1 MNTTNVPIAGGLF
14 QEQPDASARRDAWN
28 VEQSWI
34 VEAPAGS
41 GKTELLMQRFLRLLA
56 RVEQP
61 EQVLAITFTRKAA
74 AEMRD
79 RILESMRQAQS
90 GEPLEATAA
99 HKFETRKFA
108 LEALETDAKMGWN
121 LIAQPQR
128 LNIRTIDSL
137 CSEITARLPV
147 LSRLGAE
154 MRPVEDAWDLYRD
167 AAQAA
172 LEEMGGSD
180 ARLRDAARSL
190 LLHLDNR
197 MDRAVDL
204 LAAMLS
210 SRDQW
215 RRVFPIERE
224 LSDAELDTIIRERF
238 EKPLQQ
244 LVTRTLEHAF
254 NLLPE
259 EAWEEVFDLSHYA
272 AGQLEKSEYQNI
284 FRPLLTTVDVPARD
298 SEHLAAWKAGA
309 QLL

>member
-1 MNTTNVPIAGGLF
+1 MTVQPNISAADGLF
-14 QEQPDASARRDAWN
+14 PAQADESARRDAWN

-41 GKTELLMQRFLRLLA
+41 GKTELLMQRFLRLLS

-79 RILESMRQAQS
+79 RILESLRQAHS
-90 GEPLEATAA
+90 GLPLESTAV
-99 HKFETRKFA
+99 HKVQTREFA
-108 LEALETDAKMGWN
+108 LEALATDSKMGWN

-128 LNIRTIDSL
+128 FNIRTIDSL
-137 CSEITARLPV
+137 CSEITGRLPV

-154 MRPVEDAWDLYRD
+154 MHPVEDASDLYRE

-180 ARLRDAARSL
+180 ERLRGAARSL

-197 MDRAVDL
+197 MDRAVEL
-204 LAAMLS
+204 LADMLS
-210 SRDQW
+210 TRAQW
-215 RRVFPIERE
+215 GRVFPIARE
-224 LSDAELDTIIRERF
+224 LSEEELDTIIRDRF
-238 EKPLQQ
+238 ERPLQE
-244 LVTRTLEHAF
+244 LVAKTLEHAS

-259 EAWEEVFDLSHYA
+259 EAWEEVFD
-272 AGQLEKSEYQNI
+272 
-284 FRPLLTTVDVPARD
+284 
-298 SEHLAAWKAGA
+298 
-309 QLL
+309 